1 MVKLMVGRKGA
12 GKTKA
17 MIQMTNDHVQVSEGS
32 TVYINKDHRLMY
44 DLKYRIRVVSMEDY
58 EYVTSVN
65 EFIGFIYGI
74 ISSDHDLD
82 VMFIDSILK
91 YENVEISDIKD
102 FLQKLAKI
110 SETHEVDFVV
120 SLSADKEELGD
131 SIQGFEVLN

>member
-1 MVKLMVGRKGA
+1 MVGRKGA

-17 MIQMTNDHVQVSEGS
+17 MIQMANDHVQVSAGS

-58 EYVTSVN
+58 EFVTGVD

-74 ISSDHDLD
+74 ISSDYDLD
-82 VMFIDSILK
+82 VMYIDSILK
-91 YENVEISDIKD
+91 YENVEIGDIKD
-102 FLQKLAKI
+102 FLKKLAKI

-131 SIQGFEVLN
+131 SIEGFEVLN